1 MTLSLCKKGFVTISA
16 LASMVLAFPFAAGFF
31 MRQTAIP
38 YLYDSVAGVPAREV
52 ALVLGAAAYPARLS
66 DILQDLVDAA
76 IDLYDSGKAKTLLMS
91 GSPFEAEK
99 MAEYA
104 RGKGV
109 KPEDIKM
116 DPEGLNTLA
125 SVQNATKDQK
135 QVIIVT
141 QDFHLP
147 RALFMARRLGLDAV
161 GLSADRHEY
170 IKIFEFERRELLA
183 STKAILDL
191 VLAQD

>member
-1 MTLSLCKKGFVTISA
+1 
-16 LASMVLAFPFAAGFF
+16 
-31 MRQTAIP
+31 
-38 YLYDSVAGVPAREV
+38 
-52 ALVLGAAAYPARLS
+52 
-66 DILQDLVDAA
+66 
-76 IDLYDSGKAKTLLMS
+76 
-91 GSPFEAEK
+91 
-99 MAEYA
+99 
-104 RGKGV
+104 
-109 KPEDIKM
+109 
-116 DPEGLNTLA
+116 
-125 SVQNATKDQK
+125 
-135 QVIIVT
+135 VIIVT